1 MGFSVVHILI
11 TCITFFPVKSFT
23 PTDHLTDLSLRFK
36 SQSPTTPVTAVL
48 TVGALSN
55 VLCARCDTTSS
66 TFLPSPPLITM
77 PKV

>member
-1 MGFSVVHILI
+1 MGLSVVHILMNI
-11 TCITFFPVKSFT
+11 CIKFFFFT

-66 TFLPSPPLITM
+66 TFLPSPPLITI
-77 PKV
+77 PRV